1 MKSRSIALL
10 FVVAIFVGCG
20 TSGRPKL
27 NTISIEDEWQLG
39 AQMARDLSQQLNLVN
54 DADALTYLR
63 NIGERMVAQ
72 SNMASLPWEFHI
84 VRDDQANAFS
94 IPGGHVYITTG
105 LIKSVHNTSEL
116 AAAVAKQV
124 AHVVGRQEAQALSH
138 QYGVNTIAN
147 AAAGK
152 NASAYQQIVAQA
164 MSKQS
169 VAPFTPDQE
178 READDTAINLMDK
191 AGYDAKGLGNLFR
204 TLLADK
210 TKAAR
215 YLASHPINED
225 RIKDVD
231 DKASKLT
238 KRATVITD
246 EPEFHTI
253 RERLQ

>member
-1 MKSRSIALL
+1 
-10 FVVAIFVGCG
+10 
-20 TSGRPKL
+20 
-27 NTISIEDEWQLG
+27 
-39 AQMARDLSQQLNLVN
+39 
-54 DADALTYLR
+54 
-63 NIGERMVAQ
+63 
-72 SNMASLPWEFHI
+72 
-84 VRDDQANAFS
+84 
-94 IPGGHVYITTG
+94 
-105 LIKSVHNTSEL
+105 
-116 AAAVAKQV
+116 
-124 AHVVGRQEAQALSH
+124 
-138 QYGVNTIAN
+138 
-147 AAAGK
+147 
-152 NASAYQQIVAQA
+152 

-178 READDTAINLMDK
+178 KEADDTAINLMDK